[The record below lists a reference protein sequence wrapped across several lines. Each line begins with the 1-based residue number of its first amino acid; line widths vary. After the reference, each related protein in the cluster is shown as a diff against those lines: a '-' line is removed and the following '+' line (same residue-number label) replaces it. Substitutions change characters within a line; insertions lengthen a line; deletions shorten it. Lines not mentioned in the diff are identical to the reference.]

1 MKKNTNIKNII
12 FDLGGVLVDWNPDKV
27 FIKVFEGDK
36 QKMEYF
42 YAEVCT
48 QEWNENQDAGY
59 PMAKATEERVAL
71 FPEFEKE
78 IRMYYDRW
86 DEMLGN
92 QIQGTVDIL
101 KKLTNSPEYKVVALT
116 NWSHET
122 FPKAIKKFE
131 FLQWFEG
138 VLVSGVEKTR
148 KPFPEIYELTLNRF
162 DLKAEES
169 LFIDDNLRNV
179 EAARALGIHSIQFHS
194 PEQLAQELKDYIKF

>member
-48 QEWNENQDAGY
+48 HDWNENQDAGY

-86 DEMLGN
+86 DEMLGD

-101 KKLTNSPEYKVVALT
+101 KKLTNSTEYKVVALT

-138 VLVSGVEKTR
+138 ILVSGVEKTR

>member
-36 QKMEYF
+36 QKMEFF

-48 QEWNENQDAGY
+48 HDWNENQDAGY

-86 DEMLGN
+86 DEMLGD
-92 QIQGTVDIL
+92 QIQGTVGIL

-122 FPKAIKKFE
+122 FPKAIEKFE

-169 LFIDDNLRNV
+169 LFIDDNLRNI

-194 PEQLAQELKDYIKF
+194 PEQLEQELKDYIKF

>member
-86 DEMLGN
+86 DEMLGD

-101 KKLTNSPEYKVVALT
+101 KKLTNSTKYKVVALT

-138 VLVSGVEKTR
+138 ILVSGVEKTR

>member
-48 QEWNENQDAGY
+48 HDWNENQDTGY

>member
-1 MKKNTNIKNII
+1 MKKNTNIKNVI

-86 DEMLGN
+86 DEMLGD

-101 KKLTNSPEYKVVALT
+101 KKLTNSTEYKVVALT

-138 VLVSGVEKTR
+138 ILVSGVEKTR

>member
-86 DEMLGN
+86 DEMLGD

-101 KKLTNSPEYKVVALT
+101 KKLTNSTEYKVVALT

>member
-48 QEWNENQDAGY
+48 HDWNENQDAGY

-86 DEMLGN
+86 DEMLGD

>member
-162 DLKAEES
+162 DLKAKES

>member
-36 QKMEYF
+36 QKMDYF

-48 QEWNENQDAGY
+48 HDWNENQDAGY

-86 DEMLGN
+86 DEMLGD

-138 VLVSGVEKTR
+138 ILVSGVEKTR

-162 DLKAEES
+162 DLKAKES

-194 PEQLAQELKDYIKF
+194 PEQLAQELEDYIKF

>member
-138 VLVSGVEKTR
+138 ILVSGVEKTR

>member
-1 MKKNTNIKNII
+1 MKINTNIKNII

-36 QKMEYF
+36 QKMEFF

-48 QEWNENQDAGY
+48 HDWNENQDAGY

-86 DEMLGN
+86 DEMLGD

-138 VLVSGVEKTR
+138 ILVSGVEKTR

-162 DLKAEES
+162 DLIAEES

-194 PEQLAQELKDYIKF
+194 PEQLEQELKDYIKF

>member
-1 MKKNTNIKNII
+1 MKKNTNIKNVI

-86 DEMLGN
+86 DEMLGD

-138 VLVSGVEKTR
+138 ILVSGVEKTR